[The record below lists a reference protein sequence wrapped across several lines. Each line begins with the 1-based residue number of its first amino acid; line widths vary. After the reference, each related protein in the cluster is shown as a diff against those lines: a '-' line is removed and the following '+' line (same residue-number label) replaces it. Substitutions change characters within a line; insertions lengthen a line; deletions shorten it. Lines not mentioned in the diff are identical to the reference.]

1 MQRLTPHEDDILR
14 TLKKHKLS
22 ISQIEDKMFTF
33 DRPSR
38 RTISR
43 ILDGLVAIG
52 YIKKSGMGR
61 GTKYELSEKS
71 A

>member
-1 MQRLTPHEDDILR
+1 
-14 TLKKHKLS
+14 
-22 ISQIEDKMFTF
+22 MFTF

-71 A
+71 D